1 MPLITHLSPKMVM
14 CVVDSF
20 CYVGFLW
27 YCLVILFSIFCV
39 LLIHFLMW
47 VFFYD
52 TAWGCTFFNFLC
64 VVDSFSY
71 VGSLWYCVVKLFSIF
86 CVFLVHF
93 LMWVFFGL
101 ADLLHIL
108 SFLPKSLNF
117 VNHSSYIGWK
127 EYGF

>member
-1 MPLITHLSPKMVM
+1 MVLSGYTFFYFL

-20 CYVGFLW
+20 SYVGFFFM
-27 YCLVILFSIFCV
+27 ILRGV
-39 LLIHFLMW
+39 AL
-47 VFFYD
+47 
-52 TAWGCTFFNFLC
+52 FFNFLC

-93 LMWVFFGL
+93 LLWVFFGL